1 MMFRGHYDHTI
12 DAKGRTSLPA
22 RFRHALTAMGSSV
35 GETRLIATPAL
46 ADPCLDIYPIPAWEQ
61 FEARVAAL
69 PKWDRDTVLLRR
81 RYVSAAVECDLDRHG
96 RILIPASLREHAGL
110 GKEVLWAG
118 IGSTMELWSRSRW
131 QDAQALDD
139 EQLEQWRQAI
149 AEKLDL

>member
-1 MMFRGHYDHTI
+1 
-12 DAKGRTSLPA
+12 
-22 RFRHALTAMGSSV
+22 
-35 GETRLIATPAL
+35 
-46 ADPCLDIYPIPAWEQ
+46 Q

-96 RILIPASLREHAGL
+96 RILVPASLREHAGL

-118 IGSTMELWSRSRW
+118 IGSTMELWSRGRW
-131 QDAQALDD
+131 QDAQALDED
-139 EQLEQWRQAI
+139 QLEQWRQAI